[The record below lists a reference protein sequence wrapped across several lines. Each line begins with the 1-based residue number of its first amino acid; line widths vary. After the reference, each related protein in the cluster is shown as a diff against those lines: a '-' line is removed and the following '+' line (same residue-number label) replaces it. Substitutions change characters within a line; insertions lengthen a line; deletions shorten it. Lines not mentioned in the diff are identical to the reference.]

1 MKKIIG
7 IFALVLFVSSLSILV
22 AEDSWET
29 VEDSDLEGDDE
40 PIVMKV

>member
-7 IFALVLFVSSLSILV
+7 IFALAMLVSPVSIMLT
-22 AEDSWET
+22 EDSWET

-40 PIVMKV
+40 PVVMKV